1 MKTQSK
7 LTNPEAY
14 RFINMVMLPL
24 VKKVCDELGVK
35 YPKSS
40 TSKKVNDFKDI
51 NITLNILG
59 TSVQTSPTI
68 YYSGNE
74 YIGISLHKMMY
85 GKNILTIIDN
95 SIYIISIDK
104 LRENWSN
111 PDCVYI
117 QKRQYVDG
125 LGERAQMSRFK
136 ISYIRENA
144 DYRLDI
150 DNLQDIEEYNNLLKN
165 IREVN

>member
-1 MKTQSK
+1 
-7 LTNPEAY
+7 
-14 RFINMVMLPL
+14 
-24 VKKVCDELGVK
+24 
-35 YPKSS
+35 
-40 TSKKVNDFKDI
+40 
-51 NITLNILG
+51 
-59 TSVQTSPTI
+59 
-68 YYSGNE
+68 
-74 YIGISLHKMMY
+74 MY

-104 LRENWSN
+104 LRENWAN

-125 LGERAQMSRFK
+125 LGERTQMSRFK

-165 IREVN
+165 IREAN